1 MKEYRPKK
9 RINVM
14 VPVDLL
20 AKVGEFVKEAEGL
33 DRSKLFCVAAEKYL
47 SGIEKGAAVKGT
59 SMILCVSPLFEMNN
73 ARGFRTKTF
82 LGCSRHLLREYFP
95 LLPYLIE
102 GLPSQRV
109 SISADQKPPSV

>member
-20 AKVGEFVKEAEGL
+20 AKVSEVVKKTDGL

-47 SGIEKGAAVKGT
+47 SGIEKGGR
-59 SMILCVSPLFEMNN
+59 PRR
-73 ARGFRTKTF
+73 AR
-82 LGCSRHLLREYFP
+82 L
-95 LLPYLIE
+95 
-102 GLPSQRV
+102 
-109 SISADQKPPSV
+109 